1 MEKQYKIVIDALG
14 SDKGPETIILGVSMA
29 LKEFPN
35 LSITL
40 VGPEDLINEKIK
52 ELGID
57 AARLKVVPAEETI
70 TNYEN
75 PYTAIMNKPQ
85 ASLVQAMKEVGKD
98 EEDYA
103 GMITAG
109 NSGAILMGSF
119 RFLADENK
127 TRPCMAAILPNGQGN
142 YTALVDTGA
151 TIDCSSSQLH
161 SFARLGSDLMKRMYQ
176 MESPRVALLSN
187 GAEPT
192 KGNHLVK
199 ETFPILQEDKE
210 INFVGNVEGNNTLS
224 GDVDVIVCD
233 GFAGNQVLKNVEG
246 MAKRLITDIVVLS
259 KKRNRPEFMEV
270 AQYLMKTYDI
280 SALGGGIVLGTRKLV
295 IKARGNSDERA
306 IVNLSRMIINHASGE
321 AVLTKKEREE
331 ALR

>member
-1 MEKQYKIVIDALG
+1 MEQQYKIVVDALG
-14 SDKGPETIILGVSMA
+14 SDKGPEAIILGASLA

-40 VGPEDLINEKIK
+40 VGPEALIK
-52 ELGID
+52 EKVKELEID
-57 AARLKVVPAEETI
+57 ETRLKIIPADETI

-75 PYTAIMNKPQ
+75 PYTGIMNKPR
-85 ASLVQAMKEVGKD
+85 ASLVKAMKEVGN
-98 EEDYA
+98 EEENYA

-109 NSGAILMGSF
+109 SSGAILMGSF
-119 RFLADENK
+119 RFLSDENK
-127 TRPCMAAILPNGQGN
+127 TRPCMAAVLPNGKQS
-142 YTALVDTGA
+142 YTCLVDTGA
-151 TIDCSSSQLH
+151 TIDCSPSQLH

-176 MESPRVALLSN
+176 IESPRVALLSN

-199 ETFPILQEDKE
+199 ETFPILQEDQE
-210 INFVGNVEGNNTLS
+210 LNFIGNVEGNNALS
-224 GDVDVIVCD
+224 GDCDVLVCD
-233 GFAGNQVLKNVEG
+233 GFAGNQVLKNTEG
-246 MAKRLITDIVVLS
+246 MAKRLITDIVMLS

-280 SALGGGIVLGTRKLV
+280 SALGGGMVLGTRKLI

-306 IVNLSRMIINHASGE
+306 IVNISRMLINHASGE
-321 AVLTKKEREE
+321 AVLTKKERED
-331 ALR
+331 AMR